1 MATRFGAIV
10 KRRYQTHKQHLI
22 YLWTWAWLFLVSAG
36 WLWIYF
42 EAVAVTGELFSENE
56 VTSSIRE
63 TLSGTMLG
71 NILEWVGAVLLW
83 WRVVKVVVLHG
94 APFAWGRKFTSGRIG
109 RTSRPDMGVTLT
121 YLGDFIFLKKKQKN
135 RAVSYEK
142 SNLLFG
148 AILRPHPRSEKL
160 VRSRLEYLLL
170 ALPFRVVLLV
180 TESKIK
186 FAIASPAERAELF
199 DEHADRFDK
208 R

>member
-1 MATRFGAIV
+1 MDTSIGARV
-10 KRRYQTHKQHLI
+10 KQQYRTHKQHLL
-22 YLWTWAWLFLVSAG
+22 YVWMWAWFFLVSAG
-36 WLWIYF
+36 WLWIYS
-42 EAVAVTGELFSENE
+42 EAVVATGQLFSENE
-56 VTSSIRE
+56 VTSSIKK
-63 TLSGTMLG
+63 TLSGTLLG

-121 YLGDFIFLKKKQKN
+121 YLGDFNFLKKKQRN
-135 RAVSYEK
+135 RPVSYEE

-186 FAIASPAERAELF
+186 FAIASPAGRAKLF

>member
-42 EAVAVTGELFSENE
+42 EAVAVTGELLSENE

-94 APFAWGRKFTSGRIG
+94 A
-109 RTSRPDMGVTLT
+109 
-121 YLGDFIFLKKKQKN
+121 
-135 RAVSYEK
+135 
-142 SNLLFG
+142 
-148 AILRPHPRSEKL
+148 
-160 VRSRLEYLLL
+160 
-170 ALPFRVVLLV
+170 AL
-180 TESKIK
+180 S
-186 FAIASPAERAELF
+186 
-199 DEHADRFDK
+199 D
-208 R
+208 